1 LGYKPQDAAR
11 MVQVI
16 DAEAKSC
23 EDIIRMALRGAI
35 K

>member
-1 LGYKPQDAAR
+1 
-11 MVQVI
+11 MVQAI
-16 DAEAKSC
+16 ATEDKSC